1 MEIITWGDI
10 RRGTL
15 AIVLV
20 IVPTVLLATY
30 MAQVLQSYQ
39 ITGPGLLQ
47 LKRKGAP
54 DALIEPLHELRL
66 KPFFFKFR
74 LMSEVETRISDVD
87 LFKKYENK
95 IERQISVVSG
105 DDFMSVIGMP
115 AVEYIFLAV
124 LAVYYWILWFVTR
137 RWFPDGK
144 V

>member
-20 IVPTVLLATY
+20 IVPTVLLGTY
-30 MAQVLQSYQ
+30 MSPVLKSYQ
-39 ITGPGLLQ
+39 ITGPGLWE
-47 LKRKGAP
+47 LKSKGAP
-54 DALIEPLHELRL
+54 DTLIEPLHELRL

-74 LMSEVETRISDVD
+74 LMSEVESRISNDY
-87 LFKKYENK
+87 LFKKYEKK
-95 IERQISVVSG
+95 IERQISG
-105 DDFMSVIGMP
+105 IAMP

-124 LAVYYWILWFVTR
+124 LAAYYWILWFVTR

>member
-20 IVPTVLLATY
+20 IVPTVLLGTY
-30 MAQVLQSYQ
+30 MAPALQSYQ
-39 ITGPGLLQ
+39 ITGPGLWE

-74 LMSEVETRISDVD
+74 LMSEVESRISDPD
-87 LFKKYENK
+87 LFKKYEKK
-95 IERQISVVSG
+95 IERQIHVTPGSA
-105 DDFMSVIGMP
+105 ML
-115 AVEYIFLAV
+115 AVEYIFLGV
-124 LAVYYWILWFVTR
+124 LAAYYWILWFVTR
-137 RWFPDGK
+137 RWFPNGK

>member
-20 IVPTVLLATY
+20 IVPTVLLGPYLVPA
-30 MAQVLQSYQ
+30 LQSYQ
-39 ITGPGLLQ
+39 ITGPGRWE

-54 DALIEPLHELRL
+54 DARIEPLHELGP
-66 KPFFFKFR
+66 KPFFFNFR
-74 LMSEVETRISDVD
+74 LMSEVESRISDAA
-87 LFKKYENK
+87 LFKKYEKK
-95 IERQISVVSG
+95 IERQISI
-105 DDFMSVIGMP
+105 IGMP
-115 AVEYIFLAV
+115 SVEYFFLAV
-124 LAVYYWILWFVTR
+124 LAAYYWILWFVTR

>member
-20 IVPTVLLATY
+20 IVPTVLLGTY
-30 MAQVLQSYQ
+30 TAPALQSYQ
-39 ITGPGLLQ
+39 ITGPGLWE

-54 DALIEPLHELRL
+54 DTLIEPLHELRL

-74 LMSEVETRISDVD
+74 LMSEVESRISNKD
-87 LFKKYENK
+87 LFKKYEKK
-95 IERQISVVSG
+95 IERQISG
-105 DDFMSVIGMP
+105 IAMP
-115 AVEYIFLAV
+115 AVEYIFLTV
-124 LAVYYWILWFVTR
+124 LAAYYWILWFVTR

>member
-20 IVPTVLLATY
+20 IVPTVLLGTY
-30 MAQVLQSYQ
+30 METALQSYQ
-39 ITGPGLLQ
+39 ITGTGLWE

-74 LMSEVETRISDVD
+74 LMSEVESRISDAD
-87 LFKKYENK
+87 LFKKYEKK
-95 IERQISVVSG
+95 IERQISG
-105 DDFMSVIGMP
+105 IAMP

-124 LAVYYWILWFVTR
+124 LAAYYWILWFVTR

>member
-10 RRGTL
+10 RRGTF

-20 IVPTVLLATY
+20 IVPTGLLGTY
-30 MAQVLQSYQ
+30 MDQALQSYQ
-39 ITGPGLLQ
+39 ITGPGLWE

-74 LMSEVETRISDVD
+74 LMSEVESRISDAD
-87 LFKKYENK
+87 LFKKYEKK
-95 IERQISVVSG
+95 IERQISGIS
-105 DDFMSVIGMP
+105 MP

-124 LAVYYWILWFVTR
+124 LAAYYWILWFVTR

>member
-20 IVPTVLLATY
+20 IVPTVLLGTY
-30 MAQVLQSYQ
+30 MAPVLQSYQ
-39 ITGPGLLQ
+39 ITGPGLWE

-54 DALIEPLHELRL
+54 DTLIEPLHELRL

-74 LMSEVETRISDVD
+74 LMREVESRISNED
-87 LFKKYENK
+87 LFKKYEKK
-95 IERQISVVSG
+95 IERQISG
-105 DDFMSVIGMP
+105 IAMP
-115 AVEYIFLAV
+115 AVEYIFLTV
-124 LAVYYWILWFVTR
+124 LAAYYWILWFVTR

>member
-20 IVPTVLLATY
+20 IVPTVLLGTY
-30 MAQVLQSYQ
+30 MAPALQSYQ
-39 ITGPGLLQ
+39 ITGAGLWE

-66 KPFFFKFR
+66 KPFFFKFK
-74 LMSEVETRISDVD
+74 LMNEVESRISDAD
-87 LFKKYENK
+87 LLKKYEKK
-95 IERQISVVSG
+95 IESQISA
-105 DDFMSVIGMP
+105 IAMP

-124 LAVYYWILWFVTR
+124 LAAYYWILWFVTR

>member
-20 IVPTVLLATY
+20 IVPTVLLGTY
-30 MAQVLQSYQ
+30 MSLALQSYQ
-39 ITGPGLLQ
+39 ITGPGLWE

-74 LMSEVETRISDVD
+74 LMSEVESRISDED
-87 LFKKYENK
+87 LFKKYEKK
-95 IERQISVVSG
+95 IERQISG
-105 DDFMSVIGMP
+105 IAMP
-115 AVEYIFLAV
+115 AVEYIFLTV
-124 LAVYYWILWFVTR
+124 LAAYYWILWFVTR

>member
-20 IVPTVLLATY
+20 IVPTVLLGTY
-30 MAQVLQSYQ
+30 INLALKSYQ
-39 ITGPGLLQ
+39 ITGPGLWE
-47 LKRKGAP
+47 LKHKGAP

-66 KPFFFKFR
+66 KPFFFKFT
-74 LMSEVETRISDVD
+74 LMSEVESRISDAD
-87 LFKKYENK
+87 LFKKYEKK
-95 IERQISVVSG
+95 IERQIS
-105 DDFMSVIGMP
+105 DIAMP

-124 LAVYYWILWFVTR
+124 LAAYYWILWFVSR
-137 RWFPDGK
+137 RWFPNGK

>member
-20 IVPTVLLATY
+20 IVPTVLLGTY
-30 MAQVLQSYQ
+30 MAPALKSYQ
-39 ITGPGLLQ
+39 ITEPGLWE

-74 LMSEVETRISDVD
+74 LMSEVETRISDAD
-87 LFKKYENK
+87 LLKKYEKK
-95 IERQISVVSG
+95 IERQISV
-105 DDFMSVIGMP
+105 IAMP

-124 LAVYYWILWFVTR
+124 LAAYYWILWFVTR

>member
-20 IVPTVLLATY
+20 IMPTVLLGTY
-30 MAQVLQSYQ
+30 LAPALQSYQ
-39 ITGPGLLQ
+39 ITGTGLWE

-54 DALIEPLHELRL
+54 DALIEPLHKLRL

-74 LMSEVETRISDVD
+74 LMSEVESRISDAA
-87 LFKKYENK
+87 LFKKYEKK
-95 IERQISVVSG
+95 IERQISG
-105 DDFMSVIGMP
+105 IGMP

-124 LAVYYWILWFVTR
+124 LAAYYCILWFVTR

>member
-1 MEIITWGDI
+1 MGIITWGDI

-20 IVPTVLLATY
+20 IVPTVLLETY
-30 MAQVLQSYQ
+30 MAPALQSYQ
-39 ITGPGLLQ
+39 ITGPGLWE
-47 LKRKGAP
+47 LKRKGTP

-74 LMSEVETRISDVD
+74 LMSEVESRISDAA
-87 LFKKYENK
+87 LFKKYEKK
-95 IERQISVVSG
+95 IERQISG
-105 DDFMSVIGMP
+105 IGMP

-124 LAVYYWILWFVTR
+124 LAAYYWILWFVTR